1 MKSILIRLT
10 CISIIVAISVGTLIG
25 IGYILFDK
33 EETQESNR
41 MIGSKYP
48 RTVYGKVVEKIEE
61 GKVRIEII
69 KSEVEIKENKDIIVE
84 YEMAELNDIN
94 TFINIKENDVISL
107 RIWGSK
113 YIEEEKER
121 YIIKTD
127 EICCYFDGY
136 SASGYI
142 EYIDNNMNV
151 YIKMG
156 EAVDFVSLI
165 YDKEG
170 VVDELTDKKVKVKY
184 EKFESNWSKEGWIPE
199 ISTPKENME
208 VRVLFQENAIVEDA
222 NGVTINCDRI
232 FEIKPYDYFQEC
244 DEK

>member
-199 ISTPKENME
+199 ISTPKEGME
-208 VRVLFQENAIVEDA
+208 VRVLFQENAIVEDE
-222 NGVTINCDRI
+222 NGITINCDRI
-232 FEIKPYDYFQEC
+232 FEIKPYDYFQEG

>member
-232 FEIKPYDYFQEC
+232 FEIKPYDYFQEG
-244 DEK
+244 DME